1 MNEEIVIFCFFIL
14 IDLILLL
21 GIIKLYVNTEV
32 VKVKLLRNRTSKYTN
47 AHDNSVTVN
56 KQWEGYTKD
65 GELVSGWY
73 AINKYKKLE
82 LKEEGTYRNIIY
94 DKKEK
99 IFIATPFKRILI
111 DIAFMIFVLPTFL
124 GEVTDEILIK
134 VIGFLLLLISAV
146 TYGSFRIKPSINKV
160 TINAKKEI

>member
-1 MNEEIVIFCFFIL
+1 MNEEIGLFCFFIF

-21 GIIKLYVNTEV
+21 IIIRLYVNTEV
-32 VKVKLLRNRTSKYTN
+32 VKVKLLRNRTEKYDITE
-47 AHDNSVTVN
+47 DDYPTVN
-56 KQWEGYTKD
+56 KQWTGYTKD

-82 LKEEGTYRNIIY
+82 LKEEGTYKKIIY

-124 GEVTDEILIK
+124 GEVTDEMLIK
-134 VIGFLLLLISAV
+134 VVGFFLLLISAV
-146 TYGSFRIKPSINKV
+146 TYGSFRIKSNVDKV
-160 TINAKKEI
+160 TIKAKKK